1 MLLPTVRIPTSSF
14 FGLAWDPAMFC
25 VSDSAPK
32 VACSIGLITRA
43 DFLLVRVGAAG
54 RAVTIPIPID
64 VLEFFSIV
72 FLASIRKPT
81 SPIFVGLP
89 RNFSPWCL
97 GDGTPIA
104 SVFVFAVRRPPWATR
119 FGVDGDVLKVICAMF
134 LPAVRKPASIAVCL
148 ARNAAPLTV
157 CDRAPKTTCTI
168 ALKSWSRVVHT
179 AGSDEKLGKHE
190 RPKLSLLELK

>member
-1 MLLPTVRIPTSSF
+1 MLQPPDSDVIKIVGCMLLPTVRIPTSSF

-54 RAVTIPIPID
+54 RAVTIPIPKD

-119 FGVDGDVLKVICAMF
+119 FGVDGDTQRNHRKDAVFPCEFTSGKKQNKVLKVAYHQTF
-134 LPAVRKPASIAVCL
+134 LNVKKQHLILPMPIDISGFL
-148 ARNAAPLTV
+148 
-157 CDRAPKTTCTI
+157 
-168 ALKSWSRVVHT
+168 
-179 AGSDEKLGKHE
+179 
-190 RPKLSLLELK
+190 